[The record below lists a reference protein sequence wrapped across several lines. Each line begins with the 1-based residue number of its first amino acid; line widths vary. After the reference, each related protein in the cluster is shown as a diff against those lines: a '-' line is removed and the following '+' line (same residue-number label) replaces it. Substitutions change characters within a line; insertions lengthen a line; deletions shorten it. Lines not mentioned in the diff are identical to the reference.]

1 MTNKNKF
8 SKALKHLRTKTEVVG
23 LSETAPTNNTSG
35 VFVDTPYNFTPET
48 TVPGDVSAALNLS
61 QDGDGAEGYDGKD
74 TTGLFEADG
83 TIKAVEPPGDTS
95 YVLGPMMSMWYAWA
109 NYTQI
114 GYVRQSDRKMV
125 NLGRITGELD
135 DWDGSSGFTSY
146 GQLTLEQAVWFKN
159 ESRSDYRA
167 FYPGPPSNPADD
179 LGRYLGSMIDTS
191 KSVFNFV
198 KSIFNPGENTGFDP
212 SDVFSSLLN
221 LLLGTDD
228 SILGDLIDSIGN
240 SPLGKQGT
248 VFLGYLTNQLG
259 DVIDNKFLGQDYVN
273 DSFANMTLDP
283 FGKFSS
289 VGDNIIGSGQYPTYD
304 PATNEI
310 KLQFN
315 YDFKKNAEEFKKPE
329 LANFM
334 SGPLGAVRRGVY
346 DALGQ
351 YSVDAQVAA
360 GTGNPLGPLSGA
372 VFSTL
377 IQSAK
382 TLGGGK
388 PTPGEITISPQQLQ
402 QINPQAYNQL
412 VNRGD
417 VPSDAASKPSQNKQ
431 APKEGAK
438 IDPEKAIE
446 SLKQKLPADK
456 RAQVDF
462 QQTMSMDNFSKLS
475 KADQNKVMTAMKDR
489 YVSRRDGSNFIG
501 ADKYMRA
508 TFKAQVKQAQKTKF
522 KDGYMIDKDPFT
534 GKSRKTPIFSTIP
547 GRSSVLVMG
556 NNPSGMVL
564 TENKKKILK
573 NLKKPVETKEMPT
586 KFKVKPTA
594 RTNKT
599 VGADMM
605 KVPESPSQ
613 YQPPAPNIWSMADKK
628 KNERASQERKNE
640 VLELVGAA
648 EHHWTYLTEDRRRQ
662 RQEKVN
668 EMMSAE
674 FDKQMELL
682 YEKHQVKEAKVSKAI
697 SAFKKPTDIKPEFP
711 KEPPPKMDP
720 KTGMHPKYGKNYKHD
735 KLDPHSAE
743 FMPPTGNPE
752 IDANVQKAQDSNKK
766 ARKLKILMGKMKK
779 S

>member
-35 VFVDTPYNFTPET
+35 VFVDTPYNFTPER
-48 TVPGDVSAALNLS
+48 TVPGDISAALNLS
-61 QDGDGAEGYDGKD
+61 QDGDGEEGYEGKD

-95 YVLGPMMSMWYAWA
+95 YVLGPMISMWYEWA

-167 FYPGPPSNPADD
+167 FYPGPPSNPADE
-179 LGRYLGSMIDTS
+179 LGRYLGSIVDTS
-191 KSVFNFV
+191 KSVFDFI
-198 KSIFNPGENTGFDP
+198 KSIFNPGENMGFDP
-212 SDVFSSLLN
+212 SDAFSSILSLI
-221 LLLGTDD
+221 LRSDDPSFMDALQSLGVA
-228 SILGDLIDSIGN
+228 
-240 SPLGKQGT
+240 GK
-248 VFLGYLTNQLG
+248 VYLGYLTNLLG
-259 DVIDNKFLGQDYVN
+259 DTIDNKFLGQDYVN
-273 DSFANMTLDP
+273 DSFANMKLGYDKNGNP
-283 FGKFSS
+283 ISS
-289 VGDNIIGSGQYPTYD
+289 VGDNVIGSGQYPTYD

-310 KLQFN
+310 KLKFN
-315 YDFKKNAEEFKKPE
+315 YDFKPNVEEFKDKEGLYPGLAGE
-329 LANFM
+329 LQK
-334 SGPLGAVRRGVY
+334 GVY
-346 DALGQ
+346 NALSP
-351 YSVDAQVAA
+351 YSVDAQVAM
-360 GTGNPLGPLSGA
+360 GSYNPLGPLSGA
-372 VFSTL
+372 VFGTL
-377 IQSAK
+377 INAAK
-382 TLGGGK
+382 GLGGGK
-388 PTPGEITISPQQLQ
+388 ATPGEITISPQQLQ

-417 VPSDAASKPSQNKQ
+417 VPSDAANKPSQNKQ
-431 APKEGAK
+431 VPPDGAEVDPK
-438 IDPEKAIE
+438 KAIE

-456 RAQVDF
+456 RAQLDF
-462 QQTMSMDNFSKLS
+462 QQTMSMDNFNKLS
-475 KADQNKVMTAMKDR
+475 KSDQNKVMDALKKR
-489 YVSRRDGSNFIG
+489 HVSRRDGSNYIG
-501 ADKYMRA
+501 ADKYMKDM
-508 TFKAQVKQAQKTKF
+508 FKAQVKQAQKTKF
-522 KDGYMIDKDPFT
+522 KDGYMIDKDPLT

-556 NNPSGMVL
+556 NKPSGMVL

-648 EHHWTYLTEDRRRQ
+648 EHHWTYLTEDSRRQ

-743 FMPPTGNPE
+743 FMPATGNPE

-766 ARKLKILMGKMKK
+766 ARKLKTLMGKMRKG
-779 S
+779 